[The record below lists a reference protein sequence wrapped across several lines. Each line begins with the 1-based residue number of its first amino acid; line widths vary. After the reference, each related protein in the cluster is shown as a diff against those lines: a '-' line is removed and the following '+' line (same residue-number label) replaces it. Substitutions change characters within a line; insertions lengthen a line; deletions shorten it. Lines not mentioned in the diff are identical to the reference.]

1 MQPKQPAPE
10 WQPKA
15 MSNTSDRS
23 PLRRAVGGAVAAVAA
38 LAVGQFVSSLDPDGP
53 TLIDAVGSGFI
64 DRFAATLKDIAVA
77 LFGVHDKTALIVGVW
92 VVGAALGAIS
102 VTTRRTVTAAIWA
115 IAAVI
120 GLWAH
125 ITRPES
131 STLVG
136 IAAVALAGI
145 TGLSVLLLFNR
156 RPHHAPD
163 DEQPVTPG
171 AGTGHRRQF
180 ISLAAGTLAGSAALV
195 ALGRTLHQ
203 RTPTV
208 ARVLGI
214 PAPANSTEVP
224 TDNGLDA
231 TGLNTSGLSDYI
243 TPIDDFYRID
253 TALRVPRVD
262 PTTWTLTIDGMVDT
276 PLTIDYDSLLAEES
290 IATPVTIACVS
301 NQIGGD
307 LIGTAIWQ
315 GVPLA
320 RLLDRCGVDPA
331 ATQIVG
337 HSIDGFTAGMPTA
350 VALDG
355 RTCLVAYAM
364 NGEVLPER
372 HGFPV
377 RLIVSGLYGYVSA
390 TKWLTRIEMTTM
402 EATDGYWIPRG
413 WAKEAPVKIS
423 SRIDVPG
430 RGDIKAGTNP
440 IAGVA
445 WSPSVGIAA
454 VEVSIDEGS
463 WLAAEL
469 GRVANDDTWVQWLVR
484 WDATPGTHTIAVR
497 AIDTDGNVQT
507 DAVTGVAPD
516 GATGHHRRRVTVR

>member
-1 MQPKQPAPE
+1 
-10 WQPKA
+10 

-23 PLRRAVGGAVAAVAA
+23 LLRRASGGALAAIAA
-38 LAVGQFVSSLDPDGP
+38 LAVGEFVSSLDPDGP

-102 VTTRRTVTAAIWA
+102 ATTRRTATATIWS
-115 IAAVI
+115 IAVMI

-136 IAAVALAGI
+136 IAAVGLATVSGAA
-145 TGLSVLLLFNR
+145 VMWLFNR
-156 RPHHAPD
+156 RPHETPD
-163 DEQPVTPG
+163 GEQHVVPG
-171 AGTGHRRQF
+171 VGTGNRRQF
-180 ISLAAGTLAGSAALV
+180 ITLAAGTLAGSAALV
-195 ALGRTLHQ
+195 ALGRALHQ

-208 ARVLGI
+208 ARVLGLPDPVTTTPV
-214 PAPANSTEVP
+214 PADT
-224 TDNGLDA
+224 GLDVI
-231 TGLNTSGLSDYI
+231 GVSDYI

-253 TALRVPRVD
+253 TALRIPRVD
-262 PTTWTLTIDGMVDT
+262 PTSWSLTIDGMVDT

-364 NGEVLPER
+364 NGDVLPER
-372 HGFPV
+372 HGFPA
-377 RLIVSGLYGYVSA
+377 RLIVAGLYGYVSA

-430 RGDIKAGTNP
+430 RGDVNAGPTP

-454 VEVSIDEGS
+454 VEVSIDEGP

-469 GRVANDDTWVQWLVR
+469 GRVANNDTWVQWLVR

-497 AIDTDGNVQT
+497 ATDRHGAVQT

>member
-1 MQPKQPAPE
+1 MPE
-10 WQPKA
+10 SQHKA
-15 MSNTSDRS
+15 MPKPSDRS
-23 PLRRAVGGAVAAVAA
+23 SGQVALGGALAAIAA
-38 LAVGQFVSSLDPDGP
+38 LATGQFVSSLDPDGP

-77 LFGVHDKTALIVGVW
+77 LFGVHHKTALITGVW
-92 VVGAALGAIS
+92 VVGATLGAIS
-102 VTTRRTVTAAIWA
+102 ANARRAVTAAVWS
-115 IAAVI
+115 IAAVT

-125 ITRPES
+125 STRPES
-131 STLVG
+131 STVVG
-136 IAAVALAGI
+136 IAAVGLAAI
-145 TGLSVLLLFNR
+145 TGAGVMWLFNR
-156 RPHHAPD
+156 RPNETAN
-163 DEQPVTPG
+163 DEQHIAPG
-171 AGTGHRRQF
+171 AGAGDRRQF
-180 ISLAAGTLAGSAALV
+180 ISLAVGTLAGSAALV

-214 PAPANSTEVP
+214 PAPDSSVPVP
-224 TDNGLDA
+224 TDTGLELD
-231 TGLNTSGLSDYI
+231 GLNTTGLTDYI
-243 TPIDDFYRID
+243 TPASDFYRID

-262 PTTWTLTIDGMVDT
+262 PATWKLSINGMVKT
-276 PLTIDYDSLLAEES
+276 PLTIDYASLLAEES
-290 IATPVTIACVS
+290 VSTPVTIACVS
-301 NQIGGD
+301 NQVGGP
-307 LIGTAIWQ
+307 LVGTAVWQ

-320 RLLDRCGVDPA
+320 RLLERCGVYPT

-364 NGEVLPER
+364 NGDVLPEE

-390 TKWLTRIEMTTM
+390 TKWLTRIELTVM
-402 EATDGYWIPRG
+402 EATDGYWIERG

-430 RGDIKAGTNP
+430 RDDIEAGLNP

-445 WSPSVGIAA
+445 WSPSIGISA
-454 VEVSIDEGS
+454 VEVSIDEGP
-463 WLAAEL
+463 WIPAEL

-497 AIDTDGNVQT
+497 ATDIDGKVQT
-507 DAVTGVAPD
+507 DTVTGIAPD